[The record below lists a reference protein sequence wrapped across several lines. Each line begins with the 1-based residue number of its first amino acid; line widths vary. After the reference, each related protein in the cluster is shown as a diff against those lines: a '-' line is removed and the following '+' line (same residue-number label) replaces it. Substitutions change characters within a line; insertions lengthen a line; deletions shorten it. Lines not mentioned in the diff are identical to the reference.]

1 MLWSACAF
9 SFALSPPRR
18 AIRLLLLSPL
28 HCDNSP
34 HASASKTT
42 SGATPCRI
50 SGCSAARLFNRFLA
64 YPLLLS
70 AREREQAGN
79 GCSATTVTRTMF
91 SCTVDHF
98 RGGRATRRE
107 LPSWGTW
114 RRVEGSVAGPCGA
127 RRGPRA
133 RPLPR
138 PQPDVARRT
147 QYNLT
152 AKPVLSHRGQPAAF
166 SSMTSTPISRSRTLS
181 RGCWDF
187 SPSSGLWRGSPA
199 SQVYSFLSVCACES
213 LYSGWPHR
221 EPQADAGFVRVTLAG
236 WKDTAQAIV
245 AFLNVE
251 HSKQAMGRL
260 QNFPI
265 WGRPLRLAYSVEEG
279 MIGRGDTSPSRKL
292 DMERPATA
300 PQQRAAPGNLTSP
313 SGHVR
318 EAGAR
323 RRIWDV
329 PTDPSPLARKA
340 PADSDYGRNESLCTV
355 LSFLLCL
362 GCAAPCRLHF
372 LV

>member
-1 MLWSACAF
+1 MGGVC
-9 SFALSPPRR
+9 
-18 AIRLLLLSPL
+18 
-28 HCDNSP
+28 
-34 HASASKTT
+34 
-42 SGATPCRI
+42 
-50 SGCSAARLFNRFLA
+50 CS
-64 YPLLLS
+64 
-70 AREREQAGN
+70 
-79 GCSATTVTRTMF
+79 TM
-91 SCTVDHF
+91 
-98 RGGRATRRE
+98 RRE
-107 LPSWGTW
+107 AW
-114 RRVEGSVAGPCGA
+114 A
-127 RRGPRA
+127 
-133 RPLPR
+133 
-138 PQPDVARRT
+138 
-147 QYNLT
+147 
-152 AKPVLSHRGQPAAF
+152 
-166 SSMTSTPISRSRTLS
+166 TSTPTTAASAGRRTPNTVQPNSEARPIASGPTCSIFVYDLDANIPEPDLEQ
-181 RGCWDF
+181 GLLGLF
-187 SPSSGLWRGSPA
+187 SVFGPVARVSCLPGL
-199 SQVYSFLSVCACES
+199 FFVCTCET

-221 EPQADAGFVRVTLAG
+221 EPQAEAGFVRVTLAG

-279 MIGRGDTSPSRKL
+279 LIGRGDTSPSRKL

-329 PTDPSPLARKA
+329 PTDPSPLTRKA
-340 PADSDYGRNESLCTV
+340 PADSDYEHNESQCTV